1 MSRNNEAMRVLTLLV
16 RHGTDRFP
24 GAVDDVA
31 ALFARQLPEVEWDL
45 IVIDNKLPVDH
56 EQALGPQRILVGGSN
71 AMREFSAW
79 QNGLAFAGERLA
91 DYDFVNL
98 ATEAFRTL
106 YMAYLDRFNTD
117 MLRVVLGRGAAV
129 GHIDYYNQPVL
140 LFGRQSQA
148 WLRTS
153 FVFLP
158 PAELKMLGSLV
169 SVTDPDEIFSG
180 NAEAPFLRDAPLSE
194 NYRSYLLGWLTG
206 DGTGQGVEWHSRF
219 TLSQDTLPQFQN
231 KVVSILNEHMFS
243 IRLRTQGC
251 AMVDTTWL
259 ATRAGK
265 SAHAGQPLGP
275 IPGWRRQLTERDTA
289 AVPSNLLFDSLS

>member
-1 MSRNNEAMRVLTLLV
+1 MSRNNGPIRVLTLLV

-31 ALFARQLPEVEWDL
+31 AIFARQLPDVEWDL
-45 IVIDNKLPVDH
+45 IVIDNKLPEEH
-56 EQALGPQRILVGGSN
+56 EQVLGPHHVLIGGSN
-71 AMREFSAW
+71 VMREFSAW
-79 QNGLAFAGERLA
+79 QNGLAFAGARLA

-106 YMAYLDRFNTD
+106 YTAYLDRFSTE
-117 MLRVVLGRGAAV
+117 MLRRISGRAVAV

-158 PAELKMLGSLV
+158 PAEFKMLGSLI
-169 SVTDPDEIFSG
+169 SVTDPAEIFSG
-180 NAEAPFLRDAPLSE
+180 EAEAPFLRDAPLSE
-194 NYRSYLLGWLTG
+194 NYRGYLLGWLTG

-251 AMVDTTWL
+251 AMVDATWL
-259 ATRAGK
+259 AARAGK
-265 SAHAGQPLGP
+265 SAGQPLGP
-275 IPGWRRQLTERDTA
+275 IPSWRRQLTESDTA
-289 AVPSNLLFDSLS
+289 AVSSNLLFDSLR